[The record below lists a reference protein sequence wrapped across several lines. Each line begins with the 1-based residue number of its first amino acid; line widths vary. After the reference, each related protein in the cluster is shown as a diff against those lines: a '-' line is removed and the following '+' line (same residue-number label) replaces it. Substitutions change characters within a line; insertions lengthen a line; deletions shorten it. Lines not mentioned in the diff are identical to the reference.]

1 MCLQVEKANHEF
13 FHKLDDFAVYTEAKV
28 RFQMMLPPP
37 PRKPPVYIPMKQKME
52 NQAKLVAAKKT
63 AKKAAEIKSEIRKKS
78 TT

>member
-1 MCLQVEKANHEF
+1 
-13 FHKLDDFAVYTEAKV
+13 
-28 RFQMMLPPP
+28 MLPPP

-63 AKKAAEIKSEIRKKS
+63 AKKATEIKSGVRKKS